1 MKLPLPHI
9 PGISRV
15 GRGRPSSG
23 SSHRR
28 GLSRRALLGRAAVVT
43 GAAAVVGLPL
53 TRFLSS
59 AYADQ
64 GGPIPSRVRDAVS
77 SARDRT
83 RRVLAGA
90 RSHNGWEME
99 NAADDGGTV
108 CTRPV
113 PGTPLRGVA
122 VRMGDV
128 ETVLVHLV
136 RRFHYE
142 VDALRRGDV
151 TGWHAPS
158 KVRKGHAES
167 NLASGTAVRVRP
179 GSYPAGVRGGFFP
192 QQEVVIRDILA
203 ELDGVVRWGGDDR
216 APDESLFSIDVR
228 PGDKRLA
235 HVAARIRGWQLEP
248 GAGAGAPVNVLSG
261 SRRKAAEALAR
272 RQRTAA

>member
-1 MKLPLPHI
+1 M
-9 PGISRV
+9 G
-15 GRGRPSSG
+15 
-23 SSHRR
+23 
-28 GLSRRALLGRAAVVT
+28 RRALLGRAAAVT
-43 GAAAVVGLPL
+43 GAAAAVAALPFS
-53 TRFLSS
+53 RFLSS
-59 AYADQ
+59 AQADQ
-64 GGPIPSRVRDAVS
+64 DGTIPSRVRDAVS

-83 RRVLAGA
+83 RRVLAGT

-99 NAADDGGTV
+99 NVADDGGTV
-108 CTRPV
+108 YTRPV
-113 PGTPLRGVA
+113 PGTPLKGVA

-142 VDALRRGDV
+142 VDPLHRGDV

-158 KVRKGHAES
+158 KVRKGRAES

-179 GSYPAGVRGGFFP
+179 GFYPVGVRGGFFP

-216 APDESLFSIDVR
+216 TPDEALFSIDVR

-235 HVAARIRGWQLEP
+235 RVAARIRDWRLEP
-248 GAGAGAPVNVLSG
+248 GAGAGAPVNVLSS
-261 SRRKAAEALAR
+261 SRRKASEALAR
-272 RQRTAA
+272 RQSTAA